1 MRMPGRSTSVNET
14 RANTSEIATVKLYD
28 TSPSQTN
35 AGRSSRRAPPLL
47 SRLRAALLPL
57 CALLVV
63 SE

>member
-47 SRLRAALLPL
+47 SRLRAACCRF

-63 SE
+63 PQ